1 MKLSEAGQA
10 RLRGYLFMLERALQS
25 EMAKDAARAGSRD
38 IESRIRARVETLD
51 ARSDERA
58 ALERVL
64 AQFGAPERVAR
75 LYAIDRTLEEAV
87 ATGRVLS
94 ILRAIANAA
103 FTTVFGFIAAI
114 FLFTGYVAGLAF
126 LVIGLAKPIF
136 PNNVGFWSEDGF
148 QGLPTNLGFRWDTT
162 ETPAGGNWVIA
173 IGLGAGLVLLALT
186 HWGARSF
193 LAWYRQRRA
202 ATFVPL
208 AG

>member
-1 MKLSEAGQA
+1 MKLSEAGRA
-10 RLRGYLFMLERALQS
+10 RLRGYLFMLDRALQS
-25 EMAKDAARAGSRD
+25 EMAKDAARAASRD
-38 IESRIRARVETLD
+38 IESRIRARVETVD
-51 ARSDERA
+51 AGSDERA

-94 ILRAIANAA
+94 ILHAIANAA

-114 FLFTGYVAGLAF
+114 FLFTGYVAGVAF
-126 LVIGLAKPIF
+126 LIIGLAKPIF
-136 PNNVGFWSEDGF
+136 PNNVGFWTEDGF
-148 QGLPTNLGFRWDTT
+148 RGLPTNLGFRWDTAD
-162 ETPAGGNWVIA
+162 TPAGGNWVIA
-173 IGLGAGLVLLALT
+173 IGLGTGLVLLALT

-193 LAWYRQRRA
+193 LAWFRQRRA
-202 ATFVPL
+202 ATIAPL

>member
-10 RLRGYLFMLERALQS
+10 RVRGYLFVLERSLRS
-25 EMAKDAARAGSRD
+25 RLPKDAARSAAREIASRLKVRVAAADAG
-38 IESRIRARVETLD
+38 
-51 ARSDERA
+51 SDERV
-58 ALERVL
+58 ALERIL
-64 AQFGAPERVAR
+64 AELGAPERVAR

-148 QGLPTNLGFRWDTT
+148 RGLPTNLGFRWDTT
-162 ETPAGGNWVIA
+162 DTPAGGNWVIA

-193 LAWYRQRRA
+193 LAWYRERRA
-202 ATFVPL
+202 PSIVPL

>member
-1 MKLSEAGQA
+1 MKLSEAGRA
-10 RLRGYLFMLERALQS
+10 RLRGYLFMLDRTLQS
-25 EMAKDAARAGSRD
+25 EMAKDAARAASRD
-38 IESRIRARVETLD
+38 IESRIRARVETVD
-51 ARSDERA
+51 AGSDERA

-75 LYAIDRTLEEAV
+75 FYAIDRTLEEAV

-114 FLFTGYVAGLAF
+114 FLFTGYVAGVAF
-126 LVIGLAKPIF
+126 LVIGVAKPIF
-136 PNNVGFWSEDGF
+136 PNNVGFWTEDGF
-148 QGLPTNLGFRWDTT
+148 RGLPTNLGFRWDTAD
-162 ETPAGGNWVIA
+162 TPAGGNWVIA

-193 LAWYRQRRA
+193 LAWYRARRA
-202 ATFVPL
+202 SSVVPL